1 MKNTLVLAETHEKLE
16 SAEADDEKSIVEEWQ
31 KE

>member
-16 SAEADDEKSIVEEWQ
+16 SAGVYDEKSIVEECQ